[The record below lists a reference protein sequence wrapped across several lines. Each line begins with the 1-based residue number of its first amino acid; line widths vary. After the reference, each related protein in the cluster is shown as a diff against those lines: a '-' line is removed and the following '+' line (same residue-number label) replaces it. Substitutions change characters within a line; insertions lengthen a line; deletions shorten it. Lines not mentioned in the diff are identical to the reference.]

1 MKNNIAEIK
10 DVSINIEEL
19 RTAWSEQLIFTGNYS
34 WEPRNYV
41 DLEFFTS
48 YFQQLLSHIAD
59 LIDEKPKD
67 YIIQIHDPNLVTNKW
82 YLTDTHRDADRNTCI
97 TLPVYYNRME
107 PINFYNDVNEVPGFR
122 KDKSI
127 KANPNQI
134 AQYSEMHPTLV
145 NVNNYHNVRVLDV
158 SEPRIFIQM
167 SYDLTFDDFISKN
180 INIRIL

>member
-34 WEPRNYV
+34 WKPRNYV
-41 DLEFFTS
+41 DLEFFTL

-59 LIDEKPKD
+59 LIDEKPKN
-67 YIIQIHDPNLVTNKW
+67 YIIQMHDPTLLNDKW
-82 YLTDTHRDADRNTCI
+82 YLNIAHKDADRLTCI

-107 PINFYNDVNEVPGFR
+107 PVNFYDNIEEDIPDRG
-122 KDKSI
+122 DPI
-127 KANPNQI
+127 KVKPVQVG
-134 AQYSEMHPTLV
+134 QYSEDHPTLV